1 MDKKIYFNEL
11 FIIYG
16 NFLTSK
22 EQEIFRLYYEEDLT
36 MQEIANYKNVSKSG
50 IGSKIKH
57 CEEKLLNY
65 EKNLHINQKQEKIL
79 KIINDDKLR
88 EQIRKVFREE

>member
-36 MQEIANYKNVSKSG
+36 M
-50 IGSKIKH
+50 
-57 CEEKLLNY
+57 
-65 EKNLHINQKQEKIL
+65 
-79 KIINDDKLR
+79 
-88 EQIRKVFREE
+88 